1 MAGSL
6 TEGRYEEMSPPLS
19 ISFHITGGLLI
30 LKVYKDK
37 SVAIKKS
44 QFVSV
49 SSLGPTK
56 KEES

>member
-1 MAGSL
+1 M

-19 ISFHITGGLLI
+19 ISFHITGDLLI